1 MLQHNMVYG
10 NFKDLSR
17 RTGLDKVLR
26 DEAFNFAKNPIYI
39 IYKYMIYK
47 YMIYK
52 YMEQELI
59 LT

>member
-1 MLQHNMVYG
+1 MVYG

-52 YMEQELI
+52 YMELELI